1 MLLGVVADSHGW
13 LHPRVRDVFR
23 NVDEI
28 LHAGDID
35 SERVIEDLE
44 QIAPVVAVRG
54 NVDRGALAAR
64 YRSWCDL
71 EVEGHRLLLLH
82 RGGKALQ
89 GDPQMAAVFRRV
101 CPDIVVYGHT
111 HLAECGW
118 QDGVYYLNPGLG
130 GRPKRGIRSSVALL
144 TVEPGRVE
152 GEIIWL

>member
-1 MLLGVVADSHGW
+1 MLFGVIADTHGW
-13 LHPRVRDVFR
+13 FHPRLRDVFR
-23 NVDEI
+23 GVDQI
-28 LHAGDID
+28 LHAGDIE
-35 SERVIEDLE
+35 SGRVIEALE
-44 QIAPVVAVRG
+44 EIAPVIAVRG
-54 NVDRGALAAR
+54 NVDRGLLAVR
-64 YRSWCDL
+64 YPSWLDM

-82 RGGKALQ
+82 RGGKVLQ
-89 GDPQMAAVFRRV
+89 GDQQLAAVVRRV

-144 TVEPGRVE
+144 TVEPDRVE